1 MRSSSVAGFFAVV
14 LLVTLSGIAYWVA
27 MRGLADVVAQ
37 DPRYEIERWRSG
49 KFTPDVVKLNV
60 IQTELHKALNLDPGN
75 PTLLEDMG
83 WFYAKRTERD
93 PSHGAEVRELRQQ
106 SLQLF
111 KQSLA
116 LRPTSGHAFINVAYM
131 KYRLGEIDLEFSQI
145 LQQALLRS
153 PWEPQYQLIA
163 IELGLANWHALSDS
177 TRQSMRYAIRSQ
189 GQWKLVNQKTA
200 LSSLLKRYN
209 RPDLSCLLEADSK
222 PCGAF

>member
-1 MRSSSVAGFFAVV
+1 
-14 LLVTLSGIAYWVA
+14 
-27 MRGLADVVAQ
+27 
-37 DPRYEIERWRSG
+37 
-49 KFTPDVVKLNV
+49 
-60 IQTELHKALNLDPGN
+60 
-75 PTLLEDMG
+75 
-83 WFYAKRTERD
+83 
-93 PSHGAEVRELRQQ
+93 
-106 SLQLF
+106 
-111 KQSLA
+111 
-116 LRPTSGHAFINVAYM
+116 M